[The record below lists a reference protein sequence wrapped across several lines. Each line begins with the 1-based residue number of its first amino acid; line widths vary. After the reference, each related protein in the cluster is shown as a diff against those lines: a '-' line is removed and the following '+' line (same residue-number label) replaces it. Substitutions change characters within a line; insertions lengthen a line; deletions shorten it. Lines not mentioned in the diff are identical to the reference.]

1 MKRTI
6 KLLGKKKKKHE
17 FDKDTLSKFSKQKP
31 LKLTANKL
39 NGNKIS
45 FKAQKSVRT
54 NKETQGP
61 KGKPKARKSIL
72 ALLPPSSM
80 KSTS

>member
-6 KLLGKKKKKHE
+6 KLLGKKKKKHK
-17 FDKDTLSKFSKQKP
+17 FDKDTLSKFSKAKP
-31 LKLTANKL
+31 LKY
-39 NGNKIS
+39 KIS